1 MVRLEQRIAVA
12 YIKVRVIDIV
22 QEHID
27 ATQVV
32 RGDILLLT
40 EEPFLDI
47 VFAQNLGEFQ
57 QQRPRTACR
66 VVDLIDIFAAVGDY
80 ARQQLRHLLRGEEF
94 AATLAGVGG
103 VHRHQVLVG
112 VAEDVYLIFAVLSF
126 EVYIAYIIQNL
137 GQLLVALVHGAAQFI
152 GIDIDVRKKAFEV
165 VLALRAYGRGFYG
178 LESIVEGYIEVR
190 VILGVLAHI
199 AEQLRGQYEK
209 ALFVNQLRT
218 SSLGI
223 RVRKLGI
230 VKIRDPGIGLQAV
243 DVISDVFRYK
253 TIKEDAEDITL
264 EVPAVDRIAQV
275 FGCSPDG
282 FEELLFLLY
291 ACSYVIRCCLWFLL
305 GEDERLGWV
314 ARRLISFE
322 FTNLHK
328 IVVRGWCCGRKMIK
342 FVVTEGAGVPK
353 APDASRA
360 PDARGYA
367 AVTMAVR
374 FGNAYHSGR
383 PA

>member
-1 MVRLEQRIAVA
+1 M
-12 YIKVRVIDIV
+12 
-22 QEHID
+22 
-27 ATQVV
+27 
-32 RGDILLLT
+32 
-40 EEPFLDI
+40 
-47 VFAQNLGEFQ
+47 
-57 QQRPRTACR
+57 
-66 VVDLIDIFAAVGDY
+66 GDY

-223 RVRKLGI
+223 CVRKLGI

-243 DVISDVFRYK
+243 DVIGDVFRYK

-291 ACSYVIRCCLWFLL
+291 ACSHVIRCCLWFLL
-305 GEDERLGWV
+305 GGDERPGWV

-328 IVVRGWCCGRKMIK
+328 IVVRGWCCRRKMIK
-342 FVVTEGAGVPK
+342 FVSPKFTEGV
-353 APDASRA
+353 
-360 PDARGYA
+360 
-367 AVTMAVR
+367 
-374 FGNAYHSGR
+374 
-383 PA
+383 